1 MILCDECG
9 QRPAAI
15 HVTAIIN
22 GEKQDINLCHE
33 CASRRKE
40 FSVHMSALAD
50 KLGMLFRQRAE
61 HATQQPESEPV
72 PAVTCPTC
80 GTTYAIFR
88 KTGRLGCGDCYEA
101 FRGLLTEW
109 LKKRVGAGI
118 YAGSDGHDTEGALS
132 GRMEI
137 IRLKKAQK
145 AAVDGENYELAA
157 QLRDQI
163 RIVQSQL
170 EGHAHE

>member
-15 HVTAIIN
+15 HVTAVIN

-61 HATQQPESEPV
+61 QAAQQPENEPI
-72 PAVTCPTC
+72 PALTCPTC
-80 GTTYAIFR
+80 GTSYAIFH
-88 KTGRLGCGDCYEA
+88 KTGRMGCADCYEA
-101 FRGLLTEW
+101 FRAPMTEW

-118 YAGSDGHDTEGALS
+118 YAGIEDTGSQGTLS

-163 RIVQSQL
+163 RLVQSQL
-170 EGHAHE
+170 EGRTHE